1 MGLYLLKG
9 LVLLVFSFDLLTGE
23 ASLHGERYFEF
34 AESWETTLIAKE
46 SIWFLIVNVAT
57 ECALQSIFT
66 TRVANSMLRLYWLA
80 TSWTR
85 HVFLF
90 LQETSL
96 NKLCLS
102 VALRPNLS
110 NYILRQDLKHSIQ
123 SIHLYLL
130 SLLRWMLMTS
140 FLSIH
145 WLCQSHCLEFYQK
158 IWCINR
164 QCKVHNYVLLAY
176 FNLSCLDSLPV
187 VPIILHVC

>member
-1 MGLYLLKG
+1 
-9 LVLLVFSFDLLTGE
+9 
-23 ASLHGERYFEF
+23 
-34 AESWETTLIAKE
+34 
-46 SIWFLIVNVAT
+46 
-57 ECALQSIFT
+57 
-66 TRVANSMLRLYWLA
+66 MLRLYWLA

-158 IWCINR
+158 I
-164 QCKVHNYVLLAY
+164 
-176 FNLSCLDSLPV
+176 
-187 VPIILHVC
+187 